1 MLLPRVR
8 VEEGQAMNWL
18 AIIVAAVVNVALG
31 WVWFGPLF
39 GKKRIELTG
48 STDPSGGRSTTALYT
63 FAFLAAIVTAAVLAF
78 FLALSTAYTVVEGVL
93 YGLYAGVGF
102 VGTAMLGDALFTGR
116 KLSLYLIVAGYP
128 ALALIVMGAILGA
141 WH

>member
-1 MLLPRVR
+1 
-8 VEEGQAMNWL
+8 MNWVS
-18 AIIVAAVVNVALG
+18 IIVAAVVNVVLG
-31 WVWFGPLF
+31 AIWFGPLF
-39 GKKRIELTG
+39 GKKWTELTG
-48 STDPSGGRSTTALYT
+48 TKDVGAGGRNTTVLYIFT
-63 FAFLAAIVTAAVLAF
+63 SLAALVTATVLAF

-102 VGTAMLGDALFTGR
+102 VMTAMLGDALFTGR

-128 ALALIVMGAILGA
+128 ALALVVMGAILGA